1 MKTGIITKLISGV
14 WTVLVD
20 DRFYDCKSVGKFRH
34 LNINP
39 IVGDKVDVDV
49 QNKIIIKVHKRENYL
64 IRPPVANVDQ
74 AIILTSCVEPNFS
87 SNLLDKMLV
96 IIEYNNIKPV
106 ICFTKY
112 DLLKD
117 TNEIDE
123 IISYYKEI
131 GYQVFINDNIDE
143 ISKILNKK
151 ITVITGQTGVG
162 KSSLLNK
169 LSDDLNLPTGEIS
182 KALGRG
188 KHTTRHVELLN
199 ISNGLVADTPGFSSL
214 DFIGMNKNDI
224 KDNFIEFY
232 KNQDK
237 CKYQDCIHVKEDGC
251 YIKELVR
258 EGKIRNSRYENY
270 KKFIESINE
279 KRR

>member
-14 WTVLVD
+14 WTVLID
-20 DRFYDCKSVGKFRH
+20 GKFYECKSVGKFRH

-112 DLLKD
+112 DLLED

-123 IISYYKEI
+123 VINYYKEI
-131 GYQVFINDNIDE
+131 GYQVFINDNINE
-143 ISKILNKK
+143 INKVLNKK

-162 KSSLLNK
+162 KSSLLNR

-251 YIKELVR
+251 YIKELVQER
-258 EGKIRNSRYENY
+258 KIRNSRYENY

-279 KRR
+279 KKR